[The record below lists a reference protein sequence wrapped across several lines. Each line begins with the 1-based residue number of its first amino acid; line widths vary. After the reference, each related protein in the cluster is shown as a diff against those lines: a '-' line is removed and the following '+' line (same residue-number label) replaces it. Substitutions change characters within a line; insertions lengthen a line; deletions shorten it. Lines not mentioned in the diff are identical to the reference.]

1 VTGLTRRR
9 FLGASAGIGAAGA
22 VGLALGQGSASA
34 TTGGA
39 GRTGGRANSGAVPVS
54 EQRCRAVVIGS
65 GLGGAI
71 TAYRLGQAGVRTVVL
86 ERGRRWPITPAG
98 DTFPPFFRPDRR
110 SSYLTPTPVFPGQ
123 PPTVYRPYTG
133 LYEKVVGEGMS
144 VYCGAGVGGSTL
156 VYAGG
161 WLRPDEAV
169 FSRLLPTVD
178 WSELDR
184 VHYPRAAH
192 RVGIAPI
199 PDDVLAHPN
208 WVGARLFLD
217 QARRA
222 GLHSELPPN
231 ALDWD
236 VVRDEL
242 AGRAVPSVSIGEYLF
257 GVNSGARNS
266 VDKNYL
272 ARAERSGHVTVA
284 PLHRVTGI
292 STDRS
297 GRYRVAADHI
307 DENGTVLERVT
318 LVADAVFCAAGSTGT
333 SRLLVRARDTG
344 TLPRLNEHVGRR
356 WGNNGDRIYLRA
368 LVPEETGAH
377 QGGPFVVALR
387 DQSDPANPTTVE
399 FGAAPLPVELHV
411 MPVPGFGAC
420 EPVGEFRYD
429 PTSGDAKLHWPGDGD
444 AAAQRSVREMVLKLV
459 RADRGAAGVVGLG
472 TGLGARLAPVLADTA
487 SDVLPDPLRGLV
499 RLAAEAPAGVVDA
512 GNLDPATWH
521 PLGGATL
528 DAACDNYG
536 RVHGYRG
543 LYVTDAALIPGST
556 GACNPSW
563 TIAALV
569 ERCLDRIVDADVGPV
584 F

>member
-1 VTGLTRRR
+1 MSRPDALSRRR
-9 FLGASAGIGAAGA
+9 FLGGGAALGGA
-22 VGLALGQGSASA
+22 GALGLALGQGAA
-34 TTGGA
+34 WA
-39 GRTGGRANSGAVPVS
+39 RPAPAAVPVT
-54 EQRCRAVVIGS
+54 EQRHRAVVIGS

-71 TAYRLGQAGVRTVVL
+71 AAFRLAEAGVPSVVL

-98 DTFPPFFRPDRR
+98 DTFPHFFSPDRR
-110 SSYLTPTPVFPGQ
+110 SSYLTPYPVFPGQ
-123 PPTVYRPYTG
+123 PPIPYRPYTG
-133 LYEKVVGEGMS
+133 LYEKVVGEGMA

-169 FSRLLPTVD
+169 F
-178 WSELDR
+178 DR
-184 VHYPRAAH
+184 VLPMVGFAAMDREFYPRAAR

-199 PDDVLAHPN
+199 PPDVLAHPN
-208 WVGARLFLD
+208 YVGTRLFLD

-222 GLHSELPPN
+222 GLHHELAPN

-236 VVRDEL
+236 VVRAEL

-266 VDKNYL
+266 VDRNYL
-272 ARAERSGHVTVA
+272 ARAERTGKADVR
-284 PLHRVTGI
+284 PLHRVTGLAQ
-292 STDRS
+292 DRA
-297 GRYRVAADHI
+297 GRYRVSADRI
-307 DENGTVLERVT
+307 DVNGTVLERVV

-333 SRLLVRARDTG
+333 SRMLVAARETG
-344 TLPRLNEHVGRR
+344 ALPRLNEHVGRN

-368 LVPEETGAH
+368 LVPGETGAH
-377 QGGPFVVALR
+377 QGGPFTVALR
-387 DQSDPANPTTVE
+387 DQTDPADPVTVE
-399 FGAAPLPVELHV
+399 FGAAPLPVEAHV

-420 EPVGEFRYD
+420 RPAGEFRWD
-429 PTSGDAKLHWPGDGD
+429 PVLGRARLHWPGDGD
-444 AAAQRSVREMVLKLV
+444 AAAQRSVREMVLRLV
-459 RADRGAAGVVGLG
+459 AADRGPTA
-472 TGLGARLAPVLADTA
+472 LGAALAPALTGVADA
-487 SDVLPDPLRGLV
+487 GLPDPLRGLV
-499 RLAAEAPAGVVDA
+499 RAAAEAPSGLIDA

-528 DAACDNYG
+528 DTACDNVG

-543 LYVTDAALIPGST
+543 LYVTDASLIPGST
-556 GACNPSW
+556 GAVNPSW

-569 ERCLDRIVDADVGPV
+569 ERNLDTLLPADAGPV

>member
-1 VTGLTRRR
+1 MNVTRRR
-9 FLGASAGIGAAGA
+9 FLTGAAGIGTAGA
-22 VGLALGQGSASA
+22 LGLALG
-34 TTGGA
+34 TGVA
-39 GRTGGRANSGAVPVS
+39 AARPAPLTRDGAVPTH
-54 EQRCRAVVIGS
+54 EQRHRAVVIGS

-71 TAYRLGQAGVRTVVL
+71 TAFRLAEAGVSAVVL

-98 DTFPPFFRPDRR
+98 DTFPRFFSPDRR
-110 SSYLTPTPVFPGQ
+110 SSYLTPYPVFPGQ

-133 LYEKVVGEGMS
+133 LYEKVSGDGMA

-161 WLRPDEAV
+161 WIRPSEAV
-169 FSRLLPTVD
+169 FDRVLPGVD
-178 WSELDR
+178 WAELDR
-184 VHYPRAAH
+184 EHYPRAAR

-208 WVGARLFLD
+208 YAGTRLFLD

-222 GLHSELPPN
+222 GLPAELAPN

-242 AGRAVPSVSIGEYLF
+242 AGRAVPSVSVGEYLF

-272 ARAERSGHVTVA
+272 ARAERTGRIDVR
-284 PLHRVTGI
+284 PLHRVTGL
-292 STDRS
+292 TQDAA
-297 GRYRVAADHI
+297 GRYRVDADRI
-307 DENGTVLERVT
+307 DENGTVLERIV

-333 SRLLVRARDTG
+333 SQMLVAARETG
-344 TLPRLNEHVGRR
+344 ALPRLNEHVGRH

-368 LVPEETGAH
+368 LVPERTGAH
-377 QGGPFVVALR
+377 QGGPFNVALR
-387 DQSDPANPTTVE
+387 DQRDPARPVTVE
-399 FGAAPLPVELHV
+399 FGAAPLPVEAHV

-420 EPVGEFRYD
+420 RAVGEFRWD
-429 PTSGDAKLHWPGDGD
+429 GVLGRARLHWPGDGD
-444 AAAQRSVREMVLKLV
+444 AAAQHDVREMVLRLV
-459 RADRGAAGVVGLG
+459 AADHGPTALGAA
-472 TGLGARLAPVLADTA
+472 LAPTLAGVADTT
-487 SDVLPDPLRGLV
+487 LPDPLRGLV
-499 RLAAEAPAGVVDA
+499 RAAAEAPAGVVDA

-528 DAACDNYG
+528 DTACDNAG
-536 RVHGYRG
+536 RVHGHRG
-543 LYVTDAALIPGST
+543 LYVTDASLIPGST
-556 GACNPSW
+556 GAANPSW

-569 ERCLDRIVDADVGPV
+569 ERCLDRVLPADVGTV